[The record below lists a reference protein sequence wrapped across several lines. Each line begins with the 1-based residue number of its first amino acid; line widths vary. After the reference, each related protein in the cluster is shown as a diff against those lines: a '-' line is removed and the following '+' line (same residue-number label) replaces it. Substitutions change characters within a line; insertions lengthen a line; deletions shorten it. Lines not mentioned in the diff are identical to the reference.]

1 MVVCNSSSHLHFRF
15 APTPPDQHN
24 QAVRTRPTTP
34 TPSELREKI
43 LDAAEQCL
51 IELGYSTRLHAVIAE
66 RAGLSRPTLYKHVG
80 DQSAIL
86 EALFQREISRFF
98 VVLDPILRGRQ
109 SQLQVRFVDAVVFAV
124 QYARGHRLLQKGL
137 RDDPEVVLP
146 WFTVK
151 AKPMIE
157 LGAQLLTPHF
167 ERLFTPEQLFGVS
180 PAAISEWA
188 FRIIGSLVITEGI
201 VDTSDEQALRGF
213 VRSLLSIA
221 FIPQPDV
228 HIP

>member
-1 MVVCNSSSHLHFRF
+1 M
-15 APTPPDQHN
+15 
-24 QAVRTRPTTP
+24 RTRPTTP
-34 TPSELREKI
+34 TPGELRERI
-43 LDAAEQCL
+43 LDAAEECL

-98 VVLDPILRGRQ
+98 VVLDPVLRGRQ

-167 ERLFTPEQLFGVS
+167 ERLFSREQLSGVS
-180 PAAISEWA
+180 STAISEWA
-188 FRIIGSLVITEGI
+188 FRIIGSLITTEGI
-201 VDTSDEQALRGF
+201 VDTSDERALREF

-221 FIPQPDV
+221 FMPQPDI

>member
-1 MVVCNSSSHLHFRF
+1 M
-15 APTPPDQHN
+15 
-24 QAVRTRPTTP
+24 RTQPTTP
-34 TPSELREKI
+34 TPGELRERI
-43 LDAAEQCL
+43 LDAAEECL

-98 VVLDPILRGRQ
+98 VVLDPVLRGRQ

-137 RDDPEVVLP
+137 RDDPDVVLP

-167 ERLFTPEQLFGVS
+167 ERLFAPEQLSGVS
-180 PAAISEWA
+180 PTAISEWA
-188 FRIIGSLVITEGI
+188 FRIIGSLIITEGI
-201 VDTSDEQALRGF
+201 VDTSDERALRR
-213 VRSLLSIA
+213 VRPVPLAIA
-221 FIPQPDV
+221 FMPEPDI